1 MKILIADDNSEA
13 RQMMALVL
21 QRVGHKPLVAPDGQA
36 AWAMFDQEPVRIV
49 VSDWQMPIM
58 DGLML
63 CRKIRERPKT
73 DYTYFILLTGKN
85 TKDDYLNAMEH
96 GVDDF
101 LTKPLD
107 NEALWVRLRVAE
119 RIVNLTTQIKQL
131 EGIIPICAYCK
142 RIRRDDQVY
151 QQMEQYIEEHSLA
164 MFSHGIC
171 PECVDKAQRPSFG
184 SRGAK

>member
-1 MKILIADDNSEA
+1 MKVLIAEDNPEH
-13 RQMMALVL
+13 REMMALVL
-21 QRVGHKPLVAPDGQA
+21 KSVGHKTIVAPDGQA
-36 AWAMFDQEPVRIV
+36 AWAMFDQEPVRV
-49 VSDWQMPIM
+49 VISDWQMPMM
-58 DGLML
+58 DGLLL

-73 DYTYFILLTGKN
+73 DYTYFILLTGKS
-85 TKDDYLNAMEH
+85 TKEDYLQAMEH

-107 NEALWVRLRVAE
+107 REALWVRLRVAE

-142 RIRRDDQVY
+142 RIRRDDEVY
-151 QQMEQYIEEHSLA
+151 QQMESYIEEHSLA

-171 PECVDKAQRPSFG
+171 PECVVKATKSGFG
-184 SRGAK
+184 SRRAR